1 MCKARTKTGNFCSHG
16 EKYGVLCYNHARIL
30 AGTPAGYPRVRLIER
45 HFSHIPPHALVFAQ
59 EAFEDDNGIVRHR
72 TKKAMSYRV
81 DVIEFVERHSQ
92 VTAEEISQ
100 HLLEISN
107 GSITR
112 GKVGQLVRHLMHEG
126 TLERL
131 SSGLYR
137 LDSSREADYA

>member
-1 MCKARTKTGNFCSHG
+1 MCQARNKNGNFCSHG

-30 AGTPAGYPRVRLIER
+30 AGTPSGYPRVRLIER
-45 HFSHIPPHALVFAQ
+45 HFSHLPPHLLVFAQ

-72 TKKAMSYRV
+72 TKKAESYRV

-107 GSITR
+107 GAITR
-112 GKVGQLVRHLMHEG
+112 GKVGQLVRMMIYEG
-126 TLERL
+126 SLERL